1 MNNCACNKVCNNSG
15 QFVDITGLCDV
26 SQFDLASPNNNW
38 TQISIPAVFNIPSQ
52 KPDMEELNSENVTV
66 QILRKRVIDTPNSNG
81 DNLEG
86 KKITGKKLA
95 IEGLICK
102 AITYTADHESQ
113 PVHSAHASVPFSAYI
128 VLPSTTLIKVGS

>member
-86 KKITGKKLA
+86 KKNNR
-95 IEGLICK
+95 
-102 AITYTADHESQ
+102 
-113 PVHSAHASVPFSAYI
+113 
-128 VLPSTTLIKVGS
+128 